1 LSRDGHIIK
10 DNHNQKE
17 WQCSHQFCITDEY
30 EKLELPP
37 VTNGSTV
44 HVVITPH
51 ILEIFEINDKESS
64 ITLSMYLG
72 VKWEDSRIKNMN
84 AISAIDDLQGV
95 GFPFLSYLW
104 QPDIEIHHVREVR
117 EPKVMGQFLAGL
129 QINRGNQRDV
139 LLSQVVVATVTCP
152 MRFVSYPFDKHS
164 CPFLFG
170 SYTYDYNYMTFH
182 TDNTFLYTVYQ
193 QNTNLD
199 YDIEFTNAT
208 HKDSTYQD
216 ISRGL
221 YLYDNGELGN
231 LSLTGFNVDISRHYS
246 KYLIVYYLP
255 TGLFVVV
262 SWTSFI
268 IPPQV
273 VAGRMGLLITILLC
287 LVNIFNVVNNN
298 SPSVKVN
305 YNNVIKTP
313 TSQGSK
319 GVTALSVWLLSCIF
333 FVFSAVMAY
342 TCILSKNLVLY
353 VKIRLGLIRPRKVIH
368 HQKKGRLERRDS
380 IIEDEQFYRF
390 ADVVLII
397 IFPLCFLFFNCLYWF
412 HYLHSY

>member
-1 LSRDGHIIK
+1 VI
-10 DNHNQKE
+10 
-17 WQCSHQFCITDEY
+17 
-30 EKLELPP
+30 
-37 VTNGSTV
+37 
-44 HVVITPH
+44 ITPH
-51 ILEIFEINDKESS
+51 ILEIFEISDKESS

-72 VKWEDSRIKNMN
+72 VKWEDKRILNINKTME
-84 AISAIDDLQGV
+84 DLQGV

-129 QINRGNQRDV
+129 QINRGITREV

-152 MRFVSYPFDKHS
+152 MRFLSYPFDTHS

-170 SYTYDYNYMTFH
+170 SYTYDYKYLTFYI
-182 TDNTFLYTVYQ
+182 DNTFLTRVYQ

-199 YDIEFTNAT
+199 YDIHFRDAS
-208 HKDSTYQD
+208 HQDSSYQD
-216 ISRGL
+216 LPGRL
-221 YLYDNGELGN
+221 FLYDNGELGN

-255 TGLFVVV
+255 SGLFVLV

-298 SPSVKVN
+298 SPSVK
-305 YNNVIKTP
+305 
-313 TSQGSK
+313 
-319 GVTALSVWLLSCIF
+319 GVTALSVWVLTCIM

-342 TCILSKNLVLY
+342 TFILSKNIIKY
-353 VKIRLGLIRPRKVIH
+353 IRMKFGRKDQKFRKQKRKISR
-368 HQKKGRLERRDS
+368 QKNSGHGDE
-380 IIEDEQFYRF
+380 EQFYRV
-390 ADVVLII
+390 ADVVLILLFPTSFL
-397 IFPLCFLFFNCLYWF
+397 IFNSAYWYYYLYSYESFLPEYTIN
-412 HYLHSY
+412 